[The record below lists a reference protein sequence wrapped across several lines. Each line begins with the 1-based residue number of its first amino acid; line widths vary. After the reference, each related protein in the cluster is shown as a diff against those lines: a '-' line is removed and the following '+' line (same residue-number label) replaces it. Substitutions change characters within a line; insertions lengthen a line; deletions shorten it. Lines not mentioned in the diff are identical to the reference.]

1 MNCCTEVEDGP
12 ILSRVGP
19 RHCAFLMVLLMLP
32 GCGLWGYFSSGDD
45 EPSELVSAEGVSQQG
60 PLKRDR
66 IDDGSDLIQLE
77 SYLLRRSPALVL
89 LRNQL
94 QGEVAADRDEAWIPG
109 ARFVDS
115 AATDQ
120 HRADARVVGDRSISI
135 DWRPATLFE
144 GEFRNQQLRSR
155 GVIASARLRESRSK
169 MLRLLRE
176 EWSQLW
182 FHHGAIDLT
191 NRAIESLDLDSI
203 ARSSA
208 PSIQLES
215 LRSRWSDR
223 LDGTQQQLGRT
234 VTRINSLL
242 GRSPLSSLPRP
253 VDAGDGRFIDVDLLP
268 VGRLHPREILAAE
281 DLALASSRLEQ
292 ASGSDWP
299 EIVVGARSNY
309 DGDAP
314 IAGSA
319 GHEESWTVT
328 LGVEFPLGLNTADQR
343 RREAIDGHGSARAR
357 QVLARRSIE
366 DEIAVAR
373 AQLFAC
379 IQTIDELEQ
388 QVIPRIEE
396 AAANLAGVPVTN
408 REEARLRI
416 LERLFDARVGLLRS
430 VSDRAR
436 ARVSLVD
443 LLGIEHPGA
452 RGMLSRSR

>member
-1 MNCCTEVEDGP
+1 MKFCTDVETGS
-12 ILSRVGP
+12 IRSRVGP
-19 RHCAFLMVLLMLP
+19 RHFAILLVLLWLP

-45 EPSELVSAEGVSQQG
+45 GPTAVVASEGVSLQG
-60 PLKRDR
+60 PPAGDG
-66 IDDGSDLIQLE
+66 IDGGSDLIQLE
-77 SYLLRRSPALVL
+77 SFLLRRSPAIVL

-94 QGEVAADRDEAWIPG
+94 KGEDEADRDEAWIPG
-109 ARFVDS
+109 ARIVDS
-115 AATDQ
+115 AASDSS
-120 HRADARVVGDRSISI
+120 RADARVEGDRSISI

-144 GEFRNQQLRSR
+144 GEARSQQRRSR
-155 GVIASARLRESRSK
+155 GVIASARLRESKSK
-169 MLRLLRE
+169 LLRLLRE

-182 FHHGAIDLT
+182 FHHEATELT

-203 ARSSA
+203 EEASA
-208 PSIQLES
+208 PSIQFDS

-223 LDGTQQQLGRT
+223 LDGTQQELART

-242 GRSPLSSLPRP
+242 GRSPISILPRP
-253 VDAGDGRFIDVDLLP
+253 VDVGDGRFIDVDLLP

-299 EIVVGARSNY
+299 EIVVGARSSY
-309 DGDAP
+309 DVDAP
-314 IAGSA
+314 IAGST
-319 GHEESWTVT
+319 GREESWTVT

-343 RREAIDGHGSARAR
+343 RREAIDVHGTARAR
-357 QVLARRSIE
+357 QILARRSIE

-373 AQLFAC
+373 AQLFAS
-379 IQTIDELEQ
+379 IQAMDDLEQ

-396 AAANLAGVPVTN
+396 AAANLAGVPATD

-416 LERLFDARVGLLRS
+416 LDRLFEARLSLLRS

-443 LLGIEHPGA
+443 LLGLEQPGA
-452 RGMLSRSR
+452 QGMLTRSR